1 MSAPLDWIDDEL
13 VRLQRDSLLRALTTR
28 ETPQGSVISLGGK
41 ELINFGANDY
51 LDLANDERL
60 KAAARDAIEREG
72 WGAGA
77 SPLVTGRSALHA
89 ALERRLAEFEG
100 AEAALVFPSG
110 FAANVGTVAALVD
123 RGDCVFADQ
132 KNHASLIDG
141 CRLSRAEIRVYRHCD
156 TEDLADLLR
165 NHRDARRRLIVTD
178 SLFSMDGDLA
188 RLHEIVE
195 LADRY
200 DCMLLVDEAHASGV
214 FGKRG
219 RGMCEHLGV
228 EEQVHIRVGTLSK
241 ALGCAGGFVAGSR
254 KLIAWLVNRA
264 RPYVFSTAQPAANCA
279 AALAALEIVESEPQR
294 RTTLLARAETLRTE
308 LIQQGWNVGRSESQ
322 IIPIVLG
329 EPGRTMQLA
338 MRLRD
343 FGLFVPGI
351 RPPSVPDGESLL
363 RISLGYGHSPAQ
375 IEQLVHA
382 LNNARTETG

>member
-1 MSAPLDWIDDEL
+1 MSAPFDWIDDEL
-13 VRLQRDSLLRALTTR
+13 ARLKRESLLRTLATR
-28 ETPQGSVISLGGK
+28 ETPQGPVISLGGK

-51 LDLANDERL
+51 LGLAGDERL

-77 SPLVTGRSALHA
+77 SPLINGRSALHA

-110 FAANVGTVAALVD
+110 FAANVGTIAALVD

-141 CRLSRAEIRVYRHCD
+141 CRLSRALVHVYRHGD
-156 TEDLADLLR
+156 TEDLAELLR
-165 NHRDARRRLIVTD
+165 NHKGARRRLIVTD
-178 SLFSMDGDLA
+178 SLFSMDGDQAPL
-188 RLHEIVE
+188 REIVE

-200 DCMLLVDEAHASGV
+200 DCMLLVDEAHATGV
-214 FGKRG
+214 FGARG
-219 RGMCEHLGV
+219 RGICEDFGV
-228 EEQVHIRVGTLSK
+228 EDQVHARVGTLSK

-264 RPYVFSTAQPAANCA
+264 RPYIFSTAHPAANAA
-279 AALAALEIVESEPQR
+279 AALAALAIVESEPQR
-294 RTTLLARAETLRTE
+294 RTTLLARAASLRAE
-308 LIQQGWNVGRSESQ
+308 LTRAGWNIGRSESQ
-322 IIPIVLG
+322 IIPIILG
-329 EPGRTMQLA
+329 EPERTMQLA

-343 FGLFVPGI
+343 KGFFVPGI

-363 RISLGYGHSPAQ
+363 RISLSFSHTPAM
-375 IEQLVHA
+375 IDRLTSTLMSV
-382 LNNARTETG
+382 RR